1 MKILSIETSCDET
14 AVSIV
19 HARGTIEKPSFTV
32 LGNALYSQVAI
43 HAQYGGVFPMLAK
56 REHAKNILP
65 LLEQALREA
74 VLLKIASKKSKPQF
88 NEKKIGTILLREPE
102 LLDALRTF
110 GAAYKKP
117 NIDAI
122 AVTFGPGLEPALWV
136 GITVAKALGVLW
148 DIPVIPVNHM
158 EGHIV
163 SVLFSNKQEKSKQ
176 KSIRF
181 PSLSLLISGGHT
193 ELVVSKNPLHYKV
206 IGKTRDDALGEA
218 FDKVARM
225 MDLSYPGGP
234 EVSKLAA
241 IGRKK
246 KDSPVWNLPRPML
259 HTKDFDFSFSGLKT
273 SVLYKTREH
282 GTLSKQDKITLSRE
296 FEDAVTEV
304 IITKTRRAIEQ
315 YKPKSL
321 VIGGGVIA
329 NTFIRSA
336 FEKLCSEYDSLE
348 LCIPEKD
355 LATDNSVMIGM
366 AGYLRIQKSP
376 ALLRSKKNI
385 VAKGNVA
392 L

>member
-19 HARGTIEKPSFTV
+19 HARGTIKKPSFTV

-56 REHAKNILP
+56 REHTKNILP

-110 GAAYKKP
+110 GTTYKKP

-163 SVLFSNKQEKSKQ
+163 SVLFSKKQEKSKQ

-225 MDLSYPGGP
+225 IDLPYPGGP

-336 FEKLCSEYDSLE
+336 FEKLCGEYDSLE
-348 LCIPEKD
+348 LCVPEKD

-385 VAKGNVA
+385 IAKGNVA